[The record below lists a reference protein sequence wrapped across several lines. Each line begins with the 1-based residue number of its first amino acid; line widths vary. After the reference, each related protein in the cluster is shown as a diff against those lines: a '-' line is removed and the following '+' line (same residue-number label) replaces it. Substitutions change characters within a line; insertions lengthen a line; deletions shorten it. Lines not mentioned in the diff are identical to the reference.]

1 MEEMW
6 LERTFLQNSEE
17 RTVFPVV
24 CFVGEYERQMDD
36 RNRFILPAKIRDKLS
51 GTIYITKAPVEKC
64 LNLYT
69 EEEWE
74 IIAQKFSSLPTGTDT
89 NVGNLQRKIFG
100 NAIDCDLDKQG
111 RVSLSKTLS
120 DYAGISK
127 DIVLVGAN
135 TKLEIWDAEAWAR
148 VNASIDDDIVIEGIK
163 QYNINI

>member
-1 MEEMW
+1 MASQQNW
-6 LERTFLQNSEE
+6 KERM
-17 RTVFPVV
+17 VFPMV

-51 GTIYITKAPVEKC
+51 GTIYITKAPIEKC

-74 IIAQKFSSLPTGTDT
+74 IIAQKFSGLPTGTDT

-111 RVSLSKTLS
+111 RVSLSKTLI
-120 DYAGISK
+120 DYAGITK

-135 TKLEIWDAEAWAR
+135 TKLEIWDAAAWAR
-148 VNASIDDDIVIEGIK
+148 INANIDDDIVIEGIK

>member
-1 MEEMW
+1 MV
-6 LERTFLQNSEE
+6 LSLQFGAERM
-17 RTVFPVV
+17 VFALV

-69 EEEWE
+69 EAEWE
-74 IIAQKFSSLPTGTDT
+74 VIAQKFSSLPTGTDT

-111 RVSLSKTLS
+111 RVSLSKALL
-120 DYAGISK
+120 DYAGITK

-135 TKLEIWDAEAWAR
+135 TKLEIWDAQAWAR
-148 VNASIDDDIVIEGIK
+148 VNADIDDSIVIEGIRE
-163 QYNINI
+163 YNINI

>member
-1 MEEMW
+1 M
-6 LERTFLQNSEE
+6 
-17 RTVFPVV
+17 V

-36 RNRFILPAKIRDKLS
+36 RNRFILPAKIREKLS

-111 RVSLSKTLS
+111 RVSLSKPLS

-135 TKLEIWDAEAWAR
+135 TKLEIWDAEAWAH
-148 VNASIDDDIVIEGIK
+148 VNANIDDDIVIEGIK

>member
-1 MEEMW
+1 MASQQNW
-6 LERTFLQNSEE
+6 KERM
-17 RTVFPVV
+17 VFPMV

-51 GTIYITKAPVEKC
+51 GTIYITKAPIEKC

-74 IIAQKFSSLPTGTDT
+74 IIAQKFSGLPTGTDT

-111 RVSLSKTLS
+111 RVSLSKTLT
-120 DYAGISK
+120 DYAGITK

-135 TKLEIWDAEAWAR
+135 TKLEIWDAAAWAR
-148 VNASIDDDIVIEGIK
+148 INANIDDDIVIEGIK

>member
-1 MEEMW
+1 MTSQQNW
-6 LERTFLQNSEE
+6 KERM
-17 RTVFPVV
+17 VFPMV

-51 GTIYITKAPVEKC
+51 GTIYITKAPIEKC

-74 IIAQKFSSLPTGTDT
+74 IIAQKFSGLPTGTDT

-111 RVSLSKTLS
+111 RVSLSKTLT
-120 DYAGISK
+120 DYAGITK

-135 TKLEIWDAEAWAR
+135 TKLEIWDAAAWAR
-148 VNASIDDDIVIEGIK
+148 INANIDDDIVIEGIK